1 MQRRSFLTYALAGVA
16 CAGVSVLSGCG
27 LAGGAA
33 ASAGK
38 GGASDKT
45 IKLIVTES
53 APYQEP
59 TKIAQAL
66 LEKDGWAVTV
76 KYVTDIIQPNL
87 AVAQQE
93 YDANFFQHG
102 AYLQQFNTDKNLD
115 LVGLFYEYG
124 SPGGIYSLKYTSLD
138 DLPKGAKIALPVD
151 PANNGRALFLLRDAG
166 LITLTKGV
174 DVIHTSQRNI
184 TSNPLEFEFVEV
196 DQQSLKQTLPDVDAA
211 FLFVRLAAES
221 NLTAKNQLAFE
232 EDADQIPFRCVV
244 AGRPDFAG
252 TEKALALQAAYQ
264 SPEVRAWYEGYIGGI
279 LPLPWEEDPTA
290 ELEKW
295 LSA

>member
-1 MQRRSFLTYALAGVA
+1 MERRSFLTYALTGAAAVGVTA
-16 CAGVSVLSGCG
+16 LTGCG
-27 LAGGAA
+27 LVGGAPGA
-33 ASAGK
+33 AG
-38 GGASDKT
+38 DPKT

-59 TKIAQAL
+59 TKIAKSL
-66 LEKDGWAVTV
+66 LEKDGWKVSV

-124 SPGGIYSLKYTSLD
+124 SPGGIYSTKYSSLD
-138 DLPKGAKIALPVD
+138 QLPKGAKIALPVD

-166 LITLTKGV
+166 LLTLKKGV
-174 DVIHTSQRNI
+174 DVIHTSQKSI
-184 TSNPLEFEFVEV
+184 TSNPQDFEFVEV

-211 FLFVRLAAES
+211 FLFLRLAAES
-221 NLTAKNQLAFE
+221 GLTEQNKLAFE
-232 EDADQIPFRCVV
+232 QDADQVPFHCVI
-244 AGRPDFAG
+244 AARPDFVG
-252 TEKALALQAAYQ
+252 TKKAKALEQAYH

-279 LPLPWEEDPTA
+279 LPLPWDDNPTA
-290 ELEKW
+290 DLKKW
-295 LSA
+295 LNA